1 MKNTKVKDLLQ
12 AFVRILQTLLIASY
26 LGPYRY
32 HTLEPI
38 ENIERN
44 QKKILKGE
52 LTALKEFRHIK
63 EEELSFVAKAV
74 GQDLLNPSIL
84 KL

>member
-1 MKNTKVKDLLQ
+1 MKNVKIKDLLK
-12 AFVRILQTLLIASY
+12 AFAHILHSVLIASY

-38 ENIERN
+38 KNIKRN
-44 QKKILKGE
+44 QKEILGGE
-52 LTALKEFRHIK
+52 LTALKEFRHTK
-63 EEELSFVAKAV
+63 DEELSFVAKAV